1 MCESFHELHRGFKA
15 AAGLLEYSPNVSFI
29 TDTMPLLFAAAATDH
44 SSILLGLFIMLAA
57 AKIMAEVFERLRQP
71 AVVGEILAGVVIG
84 PSLLGWV
91 APSDLLTVLAEIGVI
106 FLLFTV
112 GLETK
117 PQAIF
122 QVGKR
127 AMMVGVLG
135 VVLPFVAG
143 YLIAL
148 AWDGSFAESMFIGAA
163 MVATSVG
170 ITARVLG
177 SLGLLNTETAR
188 IILGAAVIDDILGL
202 IILSLVSAVSQGSVS
217 YVGLVKTAAAAI
229 LFTAFVGLIGSKV
242 MTGLA
247 PSIERLRLSKP
258 FFNIGVVLC
267 LGLSVASIYVGVAA
281 IIGAFLA
288 GMALAEATE
297 RNRKMHYTTSGI
309 TEFLVPFFLVN
320 IGMQL
325 DLSVFRDMSVVV
337 LALIITVAAVLTKF
351 IGCGLGAWGMP
362 RREMAQVGV
371 GMIPRGEVG
380 IVVAQIGLG
389 LGVISG
395 HFFASVLFMAV
406 ATTLI
411 APPLIK
417 ILYSEDRDEDGAEDV
432 IVETDVSEDF
442 TRIG

>member
-1 MCESFHELHRGFKA
+1 
-15 AAGLLEYSPNVSFI
+15 
-29 TDTMPLLFAAAATDH
+29 MPIVFAAAVDH
-44 SSILLGLFIMLAA
+44 SAVILSLFVMLAA
-57 AKIMAEVFERLRQP
+57 AKIMAEIFERLRQP
-71 AVVGEILAGVVIG
+71 AVVGEILAGIVIG

-91 APSDLLTVLAEIGVI
+91 APSEIITVLAEIGVI

-122 QVGKR
+122 QVGRR
-127 AMMVGVLG
+127 AVAVGVAG
-135 VVLPFVAG
+135 VILPFIAG
-143 YLIAL
+143 YLIAV
-148 AWDGSFAESMFIGAA
+148 WWGGSFVEAMFIGAA
-163 MVATSVG
+163 LVATSVG

-177 SLGLLNTETAR
+177 SMGLLDKETSR

-202 IILSLVSAVSQGSVS
+202 IILSLVSSVSEGSVS
-217 YVGLVKTAAAAI
+217 YAGLIKTAGAAV
-229 LFTAFVGLIGSKV
+229 LFTVFVALVGSKV

-247 PSIERLRLSKP
+247 PFIDRLRLSRP
-258 FFNIGVVLC
+258 FFNIGLILC

-297 RNRKMHYTTSGI
+297 DNRTMHHLTSGV

-325 DLSVFRDMSVVV
+325 NIFIFKDTSVIA
-337 LALIITVAAVLTKF
+337 LALIITAAAVITKF
-351 IGCGLGAWGMP
+351 AGCGLGAWGMP
-362 RREMAQVGV
+362 RREMAQVGI
-371 GMIPRGEVG
+371 GMVPRGEVG

-389 LGVISG
+389 LGVISQN
-395 HFFASVLFMAV
+395 FFAAVLFMAV
-406 ATTLI
+406 ATTII
-411 APPLIK
+411 APPFIK
-417 ILYSEDRDEDGAEDV
+417 ILFAEDKN
-432 IVETDVSEDF
+432 DDGVSDGFTEQDISEKY

>member
-1 MCESFHELHRGFKA
+1 MMPVFVA
-15 AAGLLEYSPNVSFI
+15 AAV
-29 TDTMPLLFAAAATDH
+29 DH
-44 SSILLGLFIMLAA
+44 SNVLLALFVMFAA
-57 AKIMAEVFERLRQP
+57 AKIMAEVFERLKQP
-71 AVVGEILAGVVIG
+71 AVVGEILAGVIVG
-84 PSLLGWV
+84 PSVLGWV
-91 APSDLLTVLAEIGVI
+91 APSEMITILAEIGVI

-127 AMMVGVLG
+127 AVIVAVLG

-143 YLIAL
+143 YFIAM
-148 AWDGSFAESMFIGAA
+148 AWDGSFPEAMFIGAA

-177 SLGLLNTETAR
+177 SMGLLDTETSR

-202 IILSLVSAVSQGSVS
+202 IILSLVSAVSQGSLS
-217 YVGLVKTAAAAI
+217 YAGLAKTAVAAV
-229 LFTAFVGLIGSKV
+229 LFTAFVALVGSKI

-247 PSIERLRLSKP
+247 PAIERLRLSKP
-258 FFNIGVVLC
+258 FFNLGLILC

-297 RNRKMHYTTSGI
+297 GNHKMHKLTSGI

-325 DLSVFRDMSVVV
+325 DLELFRDMSVVT
-337 LALIITVAAVLTKF
+337 LAVIITVAAVITKF
-351 IGCGLGAWGMP
+351 VGCAIGAWGMT

-371 GMIPRGEVG
+371 GMVPRGEVG

-417 ILYSEDRDEDGAEDV
+417 LLYSEDRDKDGREDA
-432 IVETDVSEDF
+432 IVETDISEDF
-442 TRIG
+442 TRLG

>member
-1 MCESFHELHRGFKA
+1 
-15 AAGLLEYSPNVSFI
+15 
-29 TDTMPLLFAAAATDH
+29 
-44 SSILLGLFIMLAA
+44 MLTA
-57 AKIMAEVFERLRQP
+57 AKIMAEIFERMKQP
-71 AVVGEILAGVVIG
+71 AVVGEILAGVIIG

-91 APSDLLTVLAEIGVI
+91 APSELITILAEIGVI

-117 PQAIF
+117 PRDIF
-122 QVGKR
+122 QVGRR
-127 AMMVGVLG
+127 AVMVGVLG
-135 VVLPFVAG
+135 VILPFIAG
-143 YLIAL
+143 YFIAM
-148 AWDGSFAESMFIGAA
+148 AWDGSFAEAMFIGAA

-177 SLGLLNTETAR
+177 SMGLLDKETSR

-217 YVGLVKTAAAAI
+217 YSGLATTAAAAI
-229 LFTAFVGLIGSKV
+229 VFTAFVGLVGSKV
-242 MTGLA
+242 MTRLA
-247 PSIERLRLSKP
+247 PSVQRLRLSKP
-258 FFNIGVVLC
+258 FFNIGLILC
-267 LGLSVASIYVGVAA
+267 LGLSLASIYVGVAA

-297 RNRKMHYTTSGI
+297 DNHKMHNLTSGI

-325 DLSVFRDMSVVV
+325 DLAVFRDMSVVA
-337 LALIITVAAVLTKF
+337 LAAIITVLAVITKF
-351 IGCGLGAWGMP
+351 VGCGLGAWGMT

-417 ILYSEDRDEDGAEDV
+417 LFFSEDRDGDGVDDV
-432 IVETDVSEDF
+432 IVETDTTEDF